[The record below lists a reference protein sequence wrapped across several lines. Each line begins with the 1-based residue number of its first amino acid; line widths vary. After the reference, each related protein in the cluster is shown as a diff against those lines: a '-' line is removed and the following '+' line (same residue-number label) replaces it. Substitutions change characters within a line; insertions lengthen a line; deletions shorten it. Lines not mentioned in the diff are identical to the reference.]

1 MTEEKTIWRG
11 SSSPILYAGY
21 FILCGIA
28 VLICL
33 ALALILGIKQ
43 GLIYA
48 VAGVAASFI
57 PFGLGAWRWILNQ
70 TRVFEVTSQRI
81 RVTSGIFSK
90 TSQEM
95 ELYRIKDITLV
106 EPFLQRLFKCGNL
119 ILTTNDV
126 STPTLAIEAVPGI
139 EKLREELRNAVEVC
153 RDHKRVRLNELD

>member
-21 FILCGIA
+21 FLFCGLG

-43 GLIYA
+43 GLPFA
-48 VAGVAASFI
+48 LAAVAASLI
-57 PFGLGAWRWILNQ
+57 PLGLGAWRWILNQ
-70 TRVFEVTSQRI
+70 SRVFEITSQRI
-81 RVTSGIFSK
+81 RVTSGLFSK

-106 EPFLQRLFKCGNL
+106 EPFLQRLGKCGNL
-119 ILTTNDV
+119 ILATNDA
-126 STPTLAIEAVPGI
+126 STPTLAIEAVPNV
-139 EKLREELRNAVEVC
+139 ELLREDLRNAVEVC
-153 RDHKRVRLNELD
+153 RDQKRVRLNELE